1 MSRPFI
7 RNLTFQSNDLGKEA
21 TIMLALING
30 DLKGLYEDFFPIV
43 WKVSTFGKTGAYRA
57 QATYTNQLAFSKSP
71 GREWERHQRWNLR
84 QDQCERLSS
93 TLRLLAPTQAMMQD
107 SEKTT
112 LTQANDVYH
121 FSPPQAGTSGV
132 LQAVNKTG
140 VVQDLAVGFMNKG
153 DLMPTPALYFNEVGD
168 ESIVKAQFTPI
179 LHVYITSDYQ
189 ETAILRGAIDTP
201 AIWTQDL
208 TALAENMTWN
218 LKRDTATGRYT
229 VVQA

>member
-30 DLKGLYEDFFPIV
+30 DLQGLYEDFFPIV

-57 QATYTNQLAFSKSP
+57 QATYTNQLAFSKAQVVNGNVISA
-71 GREWERHQRWNLR
+71 GTCAKLN
-84 QDQCERLSS
+84 DG
-93 TLRLLAPTQAMMQD
+93 
-107 SEKTT
+107 EKTT
-112 LTQANDVYH
+112 LTRTNDVYH
-121 FSPPQAGTSGV
+121 FSSAQAGTSGV

-140 VVQDLAVGFMNKG
+140 AVQDLAIGFMNKG

-168 ESIVKAQFTPI
+168 ESSVKAQFTPI
-179 LHVYITSDYQ
+179 LRIYVTSDYQ

-201 AIWTQDL
+201 AIWTQDIA
-208 TALAENMTWN
+208 ALAENTIWN

-229 VVQA
+229 IVQA

>member
-7 RNLTFQSNDLGKEA
+7 RNLTFQSNDLSKEA

-30 DLKGLYEDFFPIV
+30 NLKGPLRGLLPDSLEGQHIRED
-43 WKVSTFGKTGAYRA
+43 GR
-57 QATYTNQLAFSKSP
+57 ATYTNQLAFSK
-71 GREWERHQRWNLR
+71 
-84 QDQCERLSS
+84 
-93 TLRLLAPTQAMMQD
+93 TQVVNGNVISAGTCV
-107 SEKTT
+107 KI
-112 LTQANDVYH
+112 N
-121 FSPPQAGTSGV
+121 PPQAGTSGV

-140 VVQDLAVGFMNKG
+140 AVQDLAVGFLNKG

-168 ESIVKAQFTPI
+168 ESSVKAQFTPI
-179 LHVYITSDYQ
+179 LRVYITSDFQ

-208 TALAENMTWN
+208 AALAENTTWN
-218 LKRDTATGRYT
+218 LKHDTATGRYT